1 MGTEISI
8 MVLLVFMIVGA
19 LIAAETKSLLS
30 SVISLGA
37 VGVGVS
43 IAFLFIAAPDLAIVQ
58 VSVEVLL
65 LLFFIR
71 ATIGREVEHVKGQ
84 IRWPGLLVA
93 ILLCAGV
100 LAFGVYALGS
110 LPSFGSPVIST
121 VKGAPSNLYLEHSL
135 KETGAPNVVAGIILD
150 YRGYDTLG
158 EATVLF
164 ASILGALAI
173 LRGRARRGKERG
185 KQT

>member
-1 MGTEISI
+1 MGTEIYI
-8 MVLLVFMIVGA
+8 LILLVFMIVGA
-19 LIAAETKSLLS
+19 LVATETRSLLS

-37 VGVGVS
+37 IGVGVS

-71 ATIGREVEHVKGQ
+71 STIGREVEHVKGQ
-84 IRWPGLLVA
+84 IRWPGLVLA
-93 ILLCAGV
+93 ILLSAGV
-100 LAFGVYALGS
+100 LAFGIYALRS
-110 LPSFGSPVIST
+110 LPAFGDPVIAA
-121 VKGAPSNLYLEHSL
+121 VKEAPSNLYLRESL

-173 LRGRARRGKERG
+173 LRGRAKREKTEGK
-185 KQT
+185 K

>member
-1 MGTEISI
+1 MGTETYLII
-8 MVLLVFMIVGA
+8 LLAFMIVGA
-19 LIAAETKSLLS
+19 IIAAETRSLLS

-37 VGVGVS
+37 IGVGVS

-71 ATIGREVEHVKGQ
+71 STIGREVEHVQGQ
-84 IRWPGLLVA
+84 IRWPGLAFA
-93 ILLCAGV
+93 ILLSCAV
-100 LAFGVYALGS
+100 LGIGIFALRGLPRFGY
-110 LPSFGSPVIST
+110 PIIET
-121 VKGAPSNLYLEHSL
+121 VKEAPSNIYLSKGL
-135 KETGAPNVVAGIILD
+135 KETGAPNIVAAIILD

-164 ASILGALAI
+164 TAVLGALAI
-173 LRGRARRGKERG
+173 LRGRAKRGKE
-185 KQT
+185 K

>member
-1 MGTEISI
+1 MGTDISI

-19 LIAAETKSLLS
+19 LIATETKSLLS

-43 IAFLFIAAPDLAIVQ
+43 IAFLFVAAPDLAIVQ

-65 LLFFIR
+65 LLFFVR

-84 IRWPGLLVA
+84 IRWPGLLLA

-100 LAFGVYALGS
+100 LAYGVYALRG
-110 LPSFGSPVIST
+110 LPPFGSPVISA
-121 VKGAPSNLYLEHSL
+121 VKEAPSNLYLEKSL

-164 ASILGALAI
+164 TSILGALAI
-173 LRGRARRGKERG
+173 LRGRAKRGKDRGKE
-185 KQT
+185 K